1 MAAQVPLDTHALPDE
16 AAVRGVV
23 DCVARYV
30 AVVLSARCSL
40 AIRHGGYESDI
51 DVPAAPSAGTR
62 TVVCASCG
70 RLSGG
75 ALLCHRCRRRSPE
88 LVFGPRLIATMRRSA
103 NPDYA
108 VTAEV
113 KRRFETLHMVY
124 DQILDALKL
133 SEELER
139 IARHVLQHAPAGA
152 TMDVPIPRVVTTDW
166 DCYNHGIKYES
177 QYRYEAGGLGIAMR
191 DEINRRAHAWLLE
204 VDRRICNL
212 YDLCTTPPDRRLLN
226 HLLRVVDCIALAI
239 ANQVAMTTP
248 DTSARL
254 GTGMCEELN
263 AQQIARCRTVAL
275 LERKLDEGTMSDL
288 YALANFGIAHERE
301 KQIITDGV
309 RRRRL
314 SHAVTEPPP
323 EFHHQLLS
331 LDVTQMNLSLL
342 QRALSQPGLDDHVR
356 MSVVELWR
364 QEDGVRQMVATAAGK
379 ALEMVRQWRFP
390 SRSGQV
396 CPVRRLAPEDQADP
410 QLRVPRVTWCAPVA
424 HWVFCR
430 PTYFKRRRTG
440 LDDIGLRTV
449 MLVSLVWS
457 YVGSA
462 DPAELSPGLIEAK
475 LVRDCACVEAQ
486 RASACLIGLRDELKP
501 LCASAELLGAQRVLM
516 RMAPQ
521 VEEDLYDASCAISL
535 CSEVQIM
542 TVCHPNGP
550 LYERTASLLTHA
562 VQGLLPE
569 TRGYHTFLPTV
580 LELVLPLIR
589 TQRMSVGMSVP
600 FWHCHP
606 LGDLLRCV
614 RTVREWDPRTS
625 ELVLSPRALKAFP
638 RLRAGLDALAASRRV
653 VRVARRQYV
662 FSTPD
667 VLTLLGPH
675 R

>member
-1 MAAQVPLDTHALPDE
+1 MAAQVPLDAHALPDD
-16 AAVRGVV
+16 AAVHGVV

-40 AIRHGGYESDI
+40 AIRHGGFESDI
-51 DVPAAPSAGTR
+51 DAPAAPRAVGTR
-62 TVVCASCG
+62 TVACASCG
-70 RLSGG
+70 RLTAG
-75 ALLCHRCRRRSPE
+75 ALLCHACRRRSPE
-88 LVFGPRLIATMRRSA
+88 LVLGPRLITTMKRSA
-103 NPDYA
+103 NPEYA
-108 VTAEV
+108 VTTEV

-139 IARHVLQHAPAGA
+139 IARHVLQHAPANA
-152 TMDVPIPRVVTTDW
+152 TMDVPIPKVVTTDW
-166 DCYNHGIKYES
+166 DCYNHGIEYES

-191 DEINRRAHAWLLE
+191 DEIQRRAHAWLLE
-204 VDRRICNL
+204 VDRRICHL
-212 YDLCTTPPDRRLLN
+212 YELCTTPPDRRLLN

-248 DTSARL
+248 DASARL

-263 AQQIARCRTVAL
+263 AQQIARCRSAAL
-275 LERKLDEGTMSDL
+275 EQRTLDEQTMSDL

-301 KQIITDGV
+301 KQIITDAA

-396 CPVRRLAPEDQADP
+396 CPVRRSAPEDQTVDP

-424 HWVFCR
+424 RWAFCR
-430 PTYFKRRRTG
+430 STYFKRRRTG

-449 MLVSLVWS
+449 MLVSLVWC

-462 DPAELSPGLIEAK
+462 DPAEFSSGLIEAK

-486 RASACLIGLRDELKP
+486 RASACLIGLRDELTP

-521 VEEDLYDASCAISL
+521 VEEDLYNASCAISL
-535 CSEVQIM
+535 CSEVQIT

-550 LYERTASLLTHA
+550 LYARTGSLLTQA
-562 VQGLLPE
+562 VQALLPE
-569 TRGYHTFLPTV
+569 TRN
-580 LELVLPLIR
+580 
-589 TQRMSVGMSVP
+589 
-600 FWHCHP
+600 
-606 LGDLLRCV
+606 
-614 RTVREWDPRTS
+614 PRS
-625 ELVLSPRALKAFP
+625 SSSC
-638 RLRAGLDALAASRRV
+638 SR
-653 VRVARRQYV
+653 
-662 FSTPD
+662 
-667 VLTLLGPH
+667 
-675 R
+675 